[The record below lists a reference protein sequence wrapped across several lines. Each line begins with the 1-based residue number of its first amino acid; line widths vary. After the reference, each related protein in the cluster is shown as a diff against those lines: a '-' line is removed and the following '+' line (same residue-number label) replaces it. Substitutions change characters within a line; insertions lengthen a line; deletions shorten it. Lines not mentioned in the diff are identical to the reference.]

1 MIESLALKLAT
12 IIKNANTEETHSI
25 EVMKYSLAMLINIFL
40 VLFASF
46 ILGILTGKLL
56 ETLQAFTFFFIIR
69 SISGGYH
76 MRTLVG
82 CFIISTSAFV
92 IVPHIPISPF
102 WANVLT
108 CVSGLLFL
116 IYAPKSHEQNNIPS
130 QFKLLLKSVSVVI
143 VCSNIL
149 IESPIFALT
158 SLLQGILL
166 IPKGGELHEQ
176 ESC

>member
-1 MIESLALKLAT
+1 MIENLALKLAV
-12 IIKNANTEETHSI
+12 IIKSANTEETHSI
-25 EVMKYSLAMLINIFL
+25 EVMKYSLAMLINILL
-40 VLFASF
+40 VLFASI
-46 ILGILTGKLL
+46 ILGIISGKLF

-69 SISGGYH
+69 SVSGGYH

-82 CFIISTSAFV
+82 CFIISTLAFV
-92 IVPHIPISPF
+92 IIPHIPIRLF
-102 WANVLT
+102 WVNVLT

-116 IYAPKSHEQNNIPS
+116 IYAPKSQEQNNIPS
-130 QFKLLLKSVSVVI
+130 QFKSLLKSVSVVI

-149 IESPIFALT
+149 FESPIFALA

-166 IPKGGELHEQ
+166 IPGGEFHEQ